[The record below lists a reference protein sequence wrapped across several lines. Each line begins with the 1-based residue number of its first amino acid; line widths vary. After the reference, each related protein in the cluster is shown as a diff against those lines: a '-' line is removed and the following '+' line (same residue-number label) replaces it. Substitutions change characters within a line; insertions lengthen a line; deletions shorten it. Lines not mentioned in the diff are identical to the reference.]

1 MFTDFLYLLRAQGMK
16 TGLNEWNSLMD
27 ALSMNLNEASLTEFY
42 YTARAVLVKKD
53 SDYDKFDQAFLEY
66 FENVTTYDR
75 LPQEVLD
82 WLAKAR
88 EQTPYDKDE
97 VDARFEGLG
106 LDEIRKMME
115 ERLKEQHEQ
124 HHGGTKWIGTGEP
137 PRSAIPAIVRGE
149 SVWEDLERTGA
160 PFRWL
165 RNETTGISG
174 MIPSCRYASS
184 R

>member
-42 YTARAVLVKKD
+42 YTARAVLVKKE

-106 LDEIRKMME
+106 LDEIQE
-115 ERLKEQHEQ
+115 NDGGALK
-124 HHGGTKWIGTGEP
+124 GT
-137 PRSAIPAIVRGE
+137 A
-149 SVWEDLERTGA
+149 
-160 PFRWL
+160 
-165 RNETTGISG
+165 
-174 MIPSCRYASS
+174 
-184 R
+184 